1 MKAFRHIA
9 ATAAASALI
18 VGSALAAP
26 TALAGTKAAELAGN
40 TPQATVTVGARNVDP
55 VPMWREKVAEH
66 TDRVKEMW
74 AHSPSMDRD
83 VPLFVITAK
92 DNSQPRP
99 TIYLLNGADG
109 GEGKANWVMQ
119 TDVVDFYMD
128 KNVNVVIPMSG
139 QFSYYTDWEQENA
152 NLGGKQKWETFLT
165 KELPGPLEKTLKAS
179 DKRAI
184 MGMSMTGTTSL
195 LYAEHYPG
203 FYDAVGSFSGCAQT
217 SEGLPLQYVRI
228 TLDRGQAVP
237 EQMWGPLGTE
247 KWAYNDALINAEKL
261 RGTPM
266 YISNASGLAGP
277 GDLWSSPRTGGDSNV
292 VGVYVIQGGA
302 IEGATNACTHDLKA
316 RLDAAGIGAEW
327 NFRPTGTHQWEYWK
341 QDLRDSWPTIARAF
355 GME

>member
-1 MKAFRHIA
+1 
-9 ATAAASALI
+9 
-18 VGSALAAP
+18 
-26 TALAGTKAAELAGN
+26 
-40 TPQATVTVGARNVDP
+40 
-55 VPMWREKVAEH
+55 MWREKVAEH
-66 TDRVKEMW
+66 PDRVKEMW

-184 MGMSMTGTTSL
+184 VGMSMTGTTSL

-203 FYDAVGSFSGCAQT
+203 FYDAVGAFSGCAQT
-217 SEGLPLQYVRI
+217 SEGLPLQYVRV

-261 RGTPM
+261 RGTPL
-266 YISNASGLAGP
+266 YVSNASGLAGQS
-277 GDLWSSPRTGGDSNV
+277 DLWSSPRTGTRSPAARSSA
-292 VGVYVIQGGA
+292 GA
-302 IEGATNACTHDLKA
+302 EPTGRARCTARSWRASAWRWRDPFASSRPPRACRSKRSA
-316 RLDAAGIGAEW
+316 AWAAGCARRCGA
-327 NFRPTGTHQWEYWK
+327 R
-341 QDLRDSWPTIARAF
+341 S
-355 GME
+355 